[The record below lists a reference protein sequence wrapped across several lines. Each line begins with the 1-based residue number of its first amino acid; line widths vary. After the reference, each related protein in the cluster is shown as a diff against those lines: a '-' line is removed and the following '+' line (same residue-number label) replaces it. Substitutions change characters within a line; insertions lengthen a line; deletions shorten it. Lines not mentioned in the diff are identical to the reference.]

1 MDLQSERLKIL
12 KKVEAG
18 EFTLDEADSL
28 LQDLDAAARQSD
40 GECLDQD
47 QFDQLEEGV
56 QLDDMEVP
64 GQTEFPPK
72 ADADPAVVDEMDVL
86 PGPDPVFDQARLK
99 RWERWRHLPLFLA
112 ILTTVL
118 GASWI
123 YMGWKAD
130 GFGWGFFLAWI
141 PFLLGVLG
149 ILLFW
154 NTRWLHVR
162 VQQKPGEK
170 PQHIQIDLPLPLG
183 AGSWFFKTFGNRIPM
198 GGKVRGEDVDGI
210 LESLNNNEPI
220 HILVDEEDGERVE
233 VYIG

>member
-28 LQDLDAAARQSD
+28 LRDLDAAARQSD

-47 QFDQLEEGV
+47 QFGQLEEGV
-56 QLDDMEVP
+56 QPDDMEVP

-118 GASWI
+118 GASWSFTWAEG
-123 YMGWKAD
+123 GW
-130 GFGWGFFLAWI
+130 FW
-141 PFLLGVLG
+141 LG
-149 ILLFW
+149 ILPCLDSVSVGVQGILCSG
-154 NTRWLHVR
+154 TRGCMSVSK
-162 VQQKPGEK
+162 KPGE
-170 PQHIQIDLPLPLG
+170 
-183 AGSWFFKTFGNRIPM
+183 N
-198 GGKVRGEDVDGI
+198 
-210 LESLNNNEPI
+210 
-220 HILVDEEDGERVE
+220 
-233 VYIG
+233 